1 MKPLSLPST
10 LCVANTTSSQAIAL
24 SVHGGVGSCRLE
36 GRLRF
41 NWWLL
46 LLLLILGSSR
56 TICSIL
62 WLVALS
68 GRTWIAQG
76 RFGIVR
82 WLSSWSV
89 PSTSTLN
96 TRITLSS
103 VTATA
108 CCWSADTVISMMLP
122 DDGGVAPLFNFL
134 AGRSP
139 SFGSPSLVTFACT
152 CVLVA
157 CSLTGS
163 TSLKPSSAM
172 KLQRHS
178 GSWGGDHSQLP
189 CSAFVTEAR
198 HCESCSGDDDVP
210 YRQAGTRST
219 EAVLM
224 MRLKFSGIVNQ
235 SPVASEAEHLP
246 LPTLGKSR
254 FTWFCRIGWGD
265 YQSLST
271 AWAVTSGKREFKV
284 DCFAECHRLP
294 LRSCRI
300 ECASEVDWTP
310 ARCAPKSFA
319 AAFQLA
325 SENLTLSVTL
335 TPTSSLY

>member
-10 LCVANTTSSQAIAL
+10 LCVANTTSVSIETQAIAL

-62 WLVALS
+62 WLGRDQGQRIHVTKLVAADDS
-68 GRTWIAQG
+68 GVIWEDLDCTGTLRHSSLAKLLECAVYIDVEYSNNLVVGDSYGVLLVG
-76 RFGIVR
+76 RH
-82 WLSSWSV
+82 
-89 PSTSTLN
+89 P
-96 TRITLSS
+96 
-103 VTATA
+103 
-108 CCWSADTVISMMLP
+108 
-122 DDGGVAPLFNFL
+122 
-134 AGRSP
+134 GRSP

-310 ARCAPKSFA
+310 AVSTHKP
-319 AAFQLA
+319 
-325 SENLTLSVTL
+325 E
-335 TPTSSLY
+335 